1 MRTNIHPNEFCGIIF
16 LLNSC
21 PHLKKLTLMLG
32 QGKIFQDYEP
42 PFPMDIGTFWVTNM
56 ILINC
61 LSTSLE
67 AVEVKGFTGKQHEI
81 PFLAYL
87 IHYGKLIKTLS
98 LAVDSHDIADTQIYI
113 EKAQILKTI
122 KPASKK
128 IRIHIS

>member
-1 MRTNIHPNEFCGIIF
+1 
-16 LLNSC
+16 
-21 PHLKKLTLMLG
+21 
-32 QGKIFQDYEP
+32 
-42 PFPMDIGTFWVTNM
+42 MDIGSFWATNM
-56 ILINC
+56 ILITC

-67 AVEVKGFTGKQHEI
+67 TVEVKGFTGKQHEI

-98 LAVDSHDIADTQIYI
+98 IDIDSHDIANTQIYF

-128 IRIHIS
+128 IHIHIS